1 MYSSRD
7 TRMKNESSLHSYPYQ
22 KNSNILIPIFFSFC
36 VYREVQQS
44 LLDMEQTFNLL
55 DTNSPIYNDP
65 TKLVYDPSTMMTDIS
80 FNNVDFA
87 YPGKSD
93 RQILNNLSFT
103 ISQGK
108 TVAFG
113 T

>member
-1 MYSSRD
+1 
-7 TRMKNESSLHSYPYQ
+7 
-22 KNSNILIPIFFSFC
+22 
-36 VYREVQQS
+36 
-44 LLDMEQTFNLL
+44 MEQTFNLL